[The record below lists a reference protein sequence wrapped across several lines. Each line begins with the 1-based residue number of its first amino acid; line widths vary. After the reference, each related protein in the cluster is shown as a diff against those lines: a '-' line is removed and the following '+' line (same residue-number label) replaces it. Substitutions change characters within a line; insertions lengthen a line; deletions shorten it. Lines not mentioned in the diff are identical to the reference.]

1 MVIDPVEGLRP
12 ARAADGATGL
22 AGAAGDVPAADRTQA
37 NALEAALAAG
47 LGESDRTASW
57 LRLLG
62 RGGALGE
69 VMAAARSRG
78 PYVPAEEQVGAR
90 LGYLARMCAAL
101 DEPEAL
107 RAVLAAVG
115 SVPLSEHEMRSAR
128 GMVLRECVLADRWS
142 W

>member
-1 MVIDPVEGLRP
+1 
-12 ARAADGATGL
+12 
-22 AGAAGDVPAADRTQA
+22 
-37 NALEAALAAG
+37 
-47 LGESDRTASW
+47 
-57 LRLLG
+57 
-62 RGGALGE
+62 
-69 VMAAARSRG
+69 
-78 PYVPAEEQVGAR
+78 
-90 LGYLARMCAAL
+90 MCAAL